1 MVLVE
6 HVDSHASSLDTGQ
19 DAVSAAGGDFVAAV
33 QGNRVN
39 RVLAFVLQVLA
50 SVEAADI
57 TCVIVDGTDTG
68 DELAFVRKR
77 RGVHQEHRNVLF
89 VAGKECLGQSV
100 AVPARQNQSV
110 NALVDEVQAVVQLR
124 GSIGRS
130 VGGDAGPTLFL
141 TCGLES
147 VAHRDIE
154 RILERVHRKADGRS
168 SVVSGVSVS
177 AAGSSLVAVSSVFA
191 VSVDS
196 VVVSSLGVSVVLDAH
211 ATKPTSMTAVSNS
224 AMIFFMKSQSPF
236 IFFIAGD
243 SGYKPRRVCRA
254 NGSTVVVHPLYDVRL

>member
-154 RILERVHRKADGRS
+154 RILERVHRKADGQRTLFGGLGSFRFS
-168 SVVSGVSVS
+168 SGFFLSCSFFRLCSFGGFRGGFFLGSVR
-177 AAGSSLVAVSSVFA
+177 GLGCTCNQTDQHDSSQQQCDDLFHEISISFY
-191 VSVDS
+191 
-196 VVVSSLGVSVVLDAH
+196 
-211 ATKPTSMTAVSNS
+211 
-224 AMIFFMKSQSPF
+224 FFYS
-236 IFFIAGD
+236 
-243 SGYKPRRVCRA
+243 R
-254 NGSTVVVHPLYDVRL
+254 